1 MLRVDRLTLPVAE
14 WKQSRDWYVERLG
27 TTVEFE
33 IRATR
38 YEIPSDEIRD
48 PSDEIRAIEITE
60 RRTAAQRL
68 VVRRARMK
76 RR

>member
-27 TTVEFE
+27 MTVEFE

-38 YEIPSDEIRD
+38 CEIPSDEIRD
-48 PSDEIRAIEITE
+48 PSDEIRAIGITE